1 MKGSSF
7 MDFMSAAKRQFDLYK
22 LFQKCLKTYKKIHS
36 IPHRSLPVL
45 NSQFVLYLFAGE
57 PHKHISHDALP
68 LALEHTFLK
77 SMKELKVLLDQKP
90 QRAGKRTEDTEK
102 DEESDR

>member
-1 MKGSSF
+1 MLYSDFGGCDLWWQWFIENTKIWFIVFCQFAKILQKEERKGMKGSSF

-45 NSQFVLYLFAGE
+45 NS
-57 PHKHISHDALP
+57 
-68 LALEHTFLK
+68 
-77 SMKELKVLLDQKP
+77 
-90 QRAGKRTEDTEK
+90 
-102 DEESDR
+102 